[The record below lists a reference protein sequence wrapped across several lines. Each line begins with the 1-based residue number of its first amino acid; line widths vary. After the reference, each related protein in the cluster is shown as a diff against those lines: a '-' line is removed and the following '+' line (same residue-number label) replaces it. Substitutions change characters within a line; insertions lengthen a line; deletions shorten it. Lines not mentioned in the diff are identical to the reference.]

1 MNKAGKLNRKTVQL
15 TELALLTALL
25 MVLTIFNIGFI
36 NYGVISITILHIPV
50 IIGSILM
57 GPYYGGTLGLIFGV
71 LSMLNATFR
80 GVTPV
85 DLMFSPFA
93 SGLPLQSIVMSVVPR
108 VLLGVIPALLY
119 RLLHKKIKNRPVVIG
134 ISAAVA
140 SLLHTAGVLGCLY
153 FMFFPEMNAGT
164 VFSAVIG
171 AVVQING
178 ILEIICAVV
187 ISSAVCSGVMSYMR
201 NQYDW

>member
-57 GPYYGGTLGLIFGV
+57 GPYYGGILGLIFGV

-153 FMFFPEMNAGT
+153 VMFFPEMNAGT

>member
-57 GPYYGGTLGLIFGV
+57 GPYYGGILGLIFGV

-93 SGLPLQSIVMSVVPR
+93 SGLPLQ
-108 VLLGVIPALLY
+108 GVIPALLY

>member
-57 GPYYGGTLGLIFGV
+57 GPYYGGILGLIFGV

-119 RLLHKKIKNRPVVIG
+119 RLLHKKQAGCDRHFSSSCIAATHGRRAGLPVI
-134 ISAAVA
+134 
-140 SLLHTAGVLGCLY
+140 Y
-153 FMFFPEMNAGT
+153 
-164 VFSAVIG
+164 VFSG
-171 AVVQING
+171 D
-178 ILEIICAVV
+178 ECRD
-187 ISSAVCSGVMSYMR
+187 GV
-201 NQYDW
+201 